1 MLSPA
6 VALLVLVR
14 GGRGRGLFL
23 FGTRLLLRERVLSWA
38 LADQVMVSGS
48 NFLMTVFLARYLGL
62 EEFGRFA
69 LAWMAVLFAAGIH
82 YALVAAPMMSIGPK
96 QIEADR
102 PAYFGAVLFHA
113 LPLSLD
119 LKSTRLTS
127 R

>member
-1 MLSPA
+1 M
-6 VALLVLVR
+6 R
-14 GGRGRGLFL
+14 GFRAMISGGSGRGLFL

-96 QIEADR
+96 RSEEHTSELQ
-102 PAYFGAVLFHA
+102 
-113 LPLSLD
+113 SLM
-119 LKSTRLTS
+119 RI
-127 R
+127 